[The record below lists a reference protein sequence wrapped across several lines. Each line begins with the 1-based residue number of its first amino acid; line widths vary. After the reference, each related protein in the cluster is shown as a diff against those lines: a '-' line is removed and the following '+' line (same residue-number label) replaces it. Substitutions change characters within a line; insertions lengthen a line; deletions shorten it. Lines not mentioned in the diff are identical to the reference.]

1 MKFNSL
7 GTKGQLLTV
16 FVVNSTICIG

>member
-7 GTKGQLLTV
+7 ETKGQLLTV